1 MTSFQ
6 AASAGKRVVKAVLQ
20 ALATAAFGLAA
31 STGAARAAYPDHPI
45 RLIVPTGAG
54 GITDVLARLVGQH
67 LGNQLGQPVV
77 VENKAGASGVIG
89 SQFVAQAS
97 PDGYTLL
104 FAFPTH
110 VANPSTIKSLPYD
123 TATAFAPIGR
133 VGQVTEILLVN
144 KDSDI
149 QSVDSLLKKAG
160 AARSRLN
167 YGSVGAGSQGDLCTL
182 VFESQARIKME
193 SVPYKSEPEM
203 LTALMRND
211 VQVAFTSV
219 PAALPQIRAGKVRA
233 LAVSSAQRLAL
244 LPDVPT
250 VAEAGLKGYDV
261 TGWNGL
267 FAPKGTPKPIID
279 ALNRA
284 LNLAL
289 KDAKVMEQFQSL
301 GVPVLGGTPEQL
313 QQAVVRDIAMI
324 KETLGAVGYAPQ

>member
-1 MTSFQ
+1 MTSIW
-6 AASAGKRVVKAVLQ
+6 KRVSRTLAV
-20 ALATAAFGLAA
+20 AAFGLVA
-31 STGAARAAYPDHPI
+31 STGLAHGAYPDHSI

-54 GITDVLARLVGQH
+54 GITDLLARVVGQH
-67 LGNQLGQPVV
+67 LGILLKQPVV

-123 TATAFAPIGR
+123 TAAAFAPIGR
-133 VGQVTEILLVN
+133 VGQVAEILLVN

-149 QSVDSLLKKAG
+149 QNFGDLLKKAR
-160 AARSRLN
+160 ASHNRLN
-167 YGSVGAGSQGDLCTL
+167 YGSVGAGSQGDICTL
-182 VFESQARIKME
+182 VFESQAGIKME
-193 SVPYKSEPEM
+193 PVPYKSEPEM

-219 PAALPQIRAGKVRA
+219 PAALPQIRSGKVRA
-233 LAVSSAQRLAL
+233 LAVSSAERLAL
-244 LPDVPT
+244 LPDLPT

-267 FAPKGTPKPIID
+267 FAPKGTPGPVIEM
-279 ALNRA
+279 LNRA
-284 LNLAL
+284 LNQAL
-289 KDAKVMEQFQSL
+289 KDTKVVEQFQSL
-301 GVPVLGGTPEQL
+301 GVPVLGGAPEQL
-313 QQAVVRDIAMI
+313 QQAVVHDISMI
-324 KETLGAVGYAPQ
+324 RQTLGAVGYTPQ